1 MFRYVSMFG
10 VEDTSMEDQRRK
22 HFSPNGR
29 VEAIC
34 TLCEVEGRPYVR
46 AEYEY
51 VVLSTQNGEEK
62 RITVCPDHSDQ
73 LDNGKLSYKVVRRRK
88 GVDWAHPL

>member
-1 MFRYVSMFG
+1 
-10 VEDTSMEDQRRK
+10 MEDERRK
-22 HFSPNGR
+22 RVSLGGR

-34 TLCEVEGRPYVR
+34 TLCEVEARPYVT

-62 RITVCPDHSDQ
+62 RITVCADHAAR
-73 LDNGKLSYKVVRRRK
+73 LDSGKMSYKVVRRRK
-88 GVDWAHPL
+88 GVDWARPI